1 MSMLKHQI
9 PAAFAKHGPQS
20 NEGLR
25 QVCPGASRSGVHRVL
40 QEMKDARAIHIVGY
54 VRSNDRVG
62 GAHVPIYALGN
73 LPDVAKPVTR
83 REAQA
88 ARKLEPFKKPEKV
101 KPTAKD
107 TGRPTIL
114 RFAIRPMAKPE
125 PMQARPQPAGMW
137 SGLML

>member
-1 MSMLKHQI
+1 MLKNEI
-9 PAAFAKHGPQS
+9 PAALAKHGPQS

-83 REAQA
+83 KEAQA
-88 ARKLEPFKKPEKV
+88 ARKLNPVVKPEKV
-101 KPTAKD
+101 KPAAKD
-107 TGRPTIL
+107 NGRPTIL
-114 RFAIRPMAKPE
+114 RIAIKPQAQ
-125 PMQARPQPAGMW
+125 PALVRARPQPAGMW
-137 SGLML
+137 SGLMA

>member
-1 MSMLKHQI
+1 MLKNEI
-9 PAAFAKHGPQS
+9 PAALAKHGPQS

-25 QVCPGASRSGVHRVL
+25 QVCPGASRGGVHRVL

-83 REAQA
+83 KEAQA

-101 KPTAKD
+101 KPAAKD
-107 TGRPTIL
+107 NGGPTIL
-114 RFAIRPMAKPE
+114 RIALKPIAKPE
-125 PMQARPQPAGMW
+125 PMRARPQPAGMW

>member
-1 MSMLKHQI
+1 MSMLKHEI
-9 PAAFAKHGPQS
+9 PAALAKHGPKS

-25 QVCPGASRSGVHRVL
+25 RVCPGASRSGVHRVL

-83 REAQA
+83 REAQS
-88 ARKLEPFKKPEKV
+88 ARKLEPLTKPEK
-101 KPTAKD
+101 
-107 TGRPTIL
+107 
-114 RFAIRPMAKPE
+114 AKPE
-125 PMQARPQPAGMW
+125 PKENSRPMVLRIGIKPKPVQFAVTVVRPAAGMW
-137 SGLML
+137 AGLML

>member
-1 MSMLKHQI
+1 MLKNQI
-9 PAAFAKHGPQS
+9 PAAFAKHGPLT

-25 QVCPGASRSGVHRVL
+25 HVCPGASRSGVHRVL

-101 KPTAKD
+101 KPAAKD
-107 TGRPTIL
+107 NGRPTIL
-114 RFAIRPMAKPE
+114 RIALKPMAKPE
-125 PMQARPQPAGMW
+125 PMRARPQPAGMW
-137 SGLML
+137 SGLMA

>member
-1 MSMLKHQI
+1 MLKNEI
-9 PAAFAKHGPQS
+9 PAALAKHGPQS

-83 REAQA
+83 KEQQA
-88 ARKLEPFKKPEKV
+88 ARKIEALIKPEKI
-101 KPTAKD
+101 KPAPKD
-107 TGRPTIL
+107 TGRPVIL
-114 RFAIRPMAKPE
+114 RFAIKPMAKPE
-125 PMQARPQPAGMW
+125 PMRARPQPAGMW
-137 SGLML
+137 SGLMA

>member
-1 MSMLKHQI
+1 MLKHQI

-83 REAQA
+83 KEQQA
-88 ARKLEPFKKPEKV
+88 ARKLEPLTKPEKV
-101 KPTAKD
+101 KPEKKD
-107 TGRPTIL
+107 NGRPTIL
-114 RFAIRPMAKPE
+114 RIAIKPQAQ
-125 PMQARPQPAGMW
+125 PALVRARPQPAGMW